1 MNNSLPFRFRGRF
14 SVICGAVSCLAGAHA
29 QTIPAIPPGAEA
41 RAAVQL
47 SPYVVSA
54 TRVPTDPRATPSVV
68 TVVNPQALA
77 LAQTPDLA
85 AALARVPGLS
95 VARTGAVG
103 GPTSIF
109 IRGASSEHT
118 LWLVDGIRMNTG
130 DADYTNF
137 LGAADY
143 AGVGRLEVLRGAQS
157 TLYGSSA
164 LGGVILVDTATG
176 SGPASGTVSAT
187 AGSFG
192 TVGGGATVQGGTA
205 GTGYS
210 ASLSTL
216 STQNDRAYNDFSSVA
231 YSSRV
236 ETRLTPTVLAGV
248 TVRGLQSSAEAPG
261 SVVSKFSG
269 DTETKQH
276 LATFYLQVS
285 PVEAFRT
292 RLTYGWVQ
300 REYTYDPFAPPVGDP
315 TDTDFYG
322 RNTRNVLDW
331 QNTWEAAEWLS
342 VVAGLNVETE
352 RITSVTPSAV
362 NRFDNDSQAGYLSAN
377 LRPVENLNV
386 LAGVRR
392 DDFDR
397 FGGATTWRTGAS
409 YYITDTSTKVRANY
423 GTGFNAP
430 RPVYVLGGPSY
441 TANPSLR
448 PEESEG
454 WDAGIDQELVPG
466 KATLGV
472 TYFSNTFTNLFI
484 YDFTVPGILNI
495 GRASARGVE
504 TALRLTPSPTVT
516 FDLAYT
522 YLDATNDVRGVPL
535 VRRPRHVLDAEA
547 GWQATPLWRVG
558 SGVRFAARRFD
569 GTANKPVRVEDYT
582 TVRLFTQYQFPRGVL
597 AKLRVENL
605 LDERYAEIRNYP
617 SLPRA
622 VYGSVEWRF

>member
-1 MNNSLPFRFRGRF
+1 MNSTLTFRFYGKF
-14 SVICGAVSCLAGAHA
+14 FVICGAVSCLAGAHA
-29 QTIPAIPPGAEA
+29 QNTPAISPGAVD
-41 RAAVQL
+41 RVAVQL
-47 SPYVVSA
+47 VPYVVSA
-54 TRVPTDPRATPSVV
+54 TRAPTDTRVTPSVV
-68 TVVNPQALA
+68 TVVNLETLA

-109 IRGASSEHT
+109 IRGASADHT

-130 DADYTNF
+130 DADYANF

-143 AGVGRLEVLRGAQS
+143 AGVGRIEVLRGAQS

-164 LGGVILVDTATG
+164 LGGVILLDTAAG
-176 SGPASGTVSAT
+176 SGPMSGTVSAT
-187 AGSFG
+187 GGSFG
-192 TVGGGATVQGGTA
+192 TVGGGVTAQGGTA
-205 GTGYS
+205 VTGYS
-210 ASLSTL
+210 ASLSTF

-231 YSSRV
+231 YSSRI

-261 SVVSKFSG
+261 AIGSTFAG
-269 DTETKQH
+269 DTETTQH
-276 LATFYLQVS
+276 LATLYLQVS
-285 PVEAFRT
+285 PVESFRS

-300 REYTYDPFAPPVGDP
+300 REYTYDPFAPPVGNP
-315 TDTDFYG
+315 FDTDFYG
-322 RNTRNVLDW
+322 RDTRNVLDW
-331 QNTWEAAEWLS
+331 QNTWEASAWLS
-342 VVAGLNVETE
+342 VVAGLNLETE
-352 RITSVTPSAV
+352 RVTTVSPSDV
-362 NRFDNDSQAGYLSAN
+362 NRFDNDSRAGYLSVN
-377 LRPVENLNV
+377 LRPVEHLTA

-392 DDFDR
+392 DEFDR
-397 FGGATTWRTGAS
+397 FGGATTRRTGAS
-409 YYITDTSTKVRANY
+409 YYFPDTSTKVRANY

-430 RPVYVLGGPSY
+430 RPVYVIGGPFY

-448 PEESEG
+448 PEESKG

-466 KATLGV
+466 VASAGV
-472 TYFSNTFTNLFI
+472 TYFNNTFTNLFV
-484 YDFTVPGILNI
+484 YDFSVPGILNV

-504 TALRLTPSPTVT
+504 TELRLTPRPAVSI
-516 FDLAYT
+516 DLAYT
-522 YLDATNDVRGVPL
+522 YLEATNDTRGVPL

-558 SGVRFAARRFD
+558 GGVRFAARRFD
-569 GTANKPVRVEDYT
+569 GSANTPVRVEDYT

-617 SLPRA
+617 SLPVA
-622 VYGSVEWRF
+622 VYGGVEWRF